1 MIEDYLYVYN
11 PGGMDFVN
19 VRGVFEDPEELA
31 ALDSCDGT
39 CYDADSTFP
48 IPADMIAAITSGLIN
63 GELKL
68 LISTL
73 VDDENDRQQDTQ

>member
-1 MIEDYLYVYN
+1 
-11 PGGMDFVN
+11 MDFVN